1 MTDVIKYAEL
11 IIADKKQRNVNYDE
25 YAKVIG
31 ISQASLIRI
40 VHGQSSKLRRKTIKK
55 LNAYFNL
62 EDKEE
67 ILYSSIIDKIKDY
80 AASKNMSLKKFCKEN
95 KLKYCIFNNINNT
108 INMKL
113 VKFAVE
119 KKIISK
125 SILNANIVV
134 TKDKTISNCIDSIL
148 ETKNITIKELAK
160 IFNVQMQQLF
170 RIRNRKLR
178 ISSLEEK
185 ILNCYNHNI
194 SFTDLEDKTDK
205 EKIQINSK
213 EIIDYIKEYKN
224 NHDYLLIDL
233 ARLFGVD
240 YRYFL
245 NVYNYRIVPSKS
257 IVEKFVKI
265 CGLDEY
271 YLSPKI
277 KFVLDDNGFS
287 GLIDQLLQRGIRK
300 KDLVRLFNYNKFY
313 AFYNLYS
320 VCPKSAIKKI
330 NKLKKLISLI
340 DNGTVIKKDIKNLS
354 IEDLLVQYCGG

>member
-11 IIADKKQRNVNYDE
+11 IIADKKQRNMNYDE

-31 ISQASLIRI
+31 ISNDSLSRI
-40 VHGQSSKLRRKTIKK
+40 VNGQRSKLRRKTIKK
-55 LNAYFNL
+55 LNVYFNL
-62 EDKEE
+62 EDEE
-67 ILYSSIIDKIKDY
+67 EVLYSSIIDKIKEY
-80 AASKNMSLKKFCKEN
+80 AASKNMPLKKFCKEN
-95 KLKYCIFNNINNT
+95 KLKYCIFNHT

-113 VKFAVE
+113 VKFAVD

-160 IFNVQMQQLF
+160 ILNVQQQQLF
-170 RIRNRKLR
+170 CIRNRKL
-178 ISSLEEK
+178 ILLPLKEK
-185 ILNCYNHNI
+185 ILDYYNHNM
-194 SFTDLEDKTDK
+194 SFTGLEDKTYK

-224 NHDYLLIDL
+224 NHGYLLIDL
-233 ARLFGVD
+233 ARLFEVD
-240 YRYFL
+240 YSYFI
-245 NVYNYRIVPSKS
+245 NMYNYRIVPSKS
-257 IVEKFVKI
+257 MVKKFVKI

-287 GLIDQLLQRGIRK
+287 DLIDQLLQRGIRK
-300 KDLVRLFNYNKFY
+300 KDLVHLFNYTNFY
-313 AFYNLYS
+313 AFYNLYRA
-320 VCPKSAIKKI
+320 CPKSAIKKI

-340 DNGTVIKKDIKNLS
+340 DNGVITKKDIKNLS
-354 IEDLLVQYCGG
+354 VKDLLLQYCGG

>member
-1 MTDVIKYAEL
+1 MTDVNKYAKL
-11 IIADKKQRNVNYDE
+11 IIADKKQRNMNYDE
-25 YAKVIG
+25 YAKAIG
-31 ISQASLIRI
+31 ISYASLTRI
-40 VHGQSSKLRRKTIKK
+40 VNGQRSKLRRKTIKK

-80 AASKNMSLKKFCKEN
+80 AASENMPLKKFCKEN
-95 KLKYCIFNNINNT
+95 KLKYCIFNNT

-113 VKFAVE
+113 VKFAVD

-125 SILNANIVV
+125 NILNANIVI

-148 ETKNITIKELAK
+148 KTKNITIKELAK
-160 IFNVQMQQLF
+160 IFNVHTSQFF

-240 YRYFL
+240 YSYFT

-257 IVEKFVKI
+257 MVEKFVKI
-265 CGLDEY
+265 CELDEY

-287 GLIDQLLQRGIRK
+287 YLINQLIQRGIRK
-300 KDLVRLFNYNKFY
+300 KDLVRLFKYTKFY
-313 AFYNLYS
+313 SYYNLYRA
-320 VCPKSAIKKI
+320 CPKSAIKKI

-354 IEDLLVQYCGG
+354 IEDLLLQYCGG